1 MGGAKCCAA
10 RRRADAVADPHVEP
24 TQPGDLARDDPIS
37 PHHRAALEHFDA
49 GDLGLVAPELQALAI
64 VESTGEHP
72 DIGEL
77 FAARAALD
85 LEHGA
90 AGRTFDIADRGRQQL
105 DEGREQRLDAG
116 PGDGRAHEYR
126 VDEAGAALP
135 LQCAVQAVM
144 GQAAVVDIGGQH
156 GLVMLGQPLGEPL
169 AKASIVGTERD
180 EGGGSGAEPLP
191 HAHRHDIGRQPP
203 GDRRQ
208 HPVGVGA
215 GPIELVDEDQ
225 RGDAEPLQRPH
236 QHAGL
241 PLHALDRRDHQHGA
255 IEHVQHALDL
265 GDEIGVAGRIDQVDG
280 HVMGDERHHGGLD
293 GDAALALQRHRI
305 GLGIAAIDAP
315 EAVDDTGCVKQPF
328 SQRCLTGVDMRQNPK
343 VQCSHC
349 ASRSQ
354 VGEGLL
360 SR

>member
-203 GDRRQ
+203 GDRRA
-208 HPVGVGA
+208 HPSA
-215 GPIELVDEDQ
+215 PASDEGDFSVEICHVIPFCIDRYIITGSSCRSASSDLFIDQ
-225 RGDAEPLQRPH
+225 YKN
-236 QHAGL
+236 
-241 PLHALDRRDHQHGA
+241 
-255 IEHVQHALDL
+255 
-265 GDEIGVAGRIDQVDG
+265 GDENGATRPTPGIRQGRSPAQG
-280 HVMGDERHHGGLD
+280 HGSVL
-293 GDAALALQRHRI
+293 
-305 GLGIAAIDAP
+305 
-315 EAVDDTGCVKQPF
+315 
-328 SQRCLTGVDMRQNPK
+328 
-343 VQCSHC
+343 
-349 ASRSQ
+349 
-354 VGEGLL
+354 GEGL
-360 SR
+360 